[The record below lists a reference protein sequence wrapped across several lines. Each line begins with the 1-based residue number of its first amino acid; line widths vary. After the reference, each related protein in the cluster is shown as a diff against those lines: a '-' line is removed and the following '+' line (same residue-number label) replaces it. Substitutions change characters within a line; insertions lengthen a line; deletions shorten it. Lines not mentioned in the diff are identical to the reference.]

1 MGRDQRNRRRG
12 VVMRHSANPAPD
24 PDYWKKRAMHFEQAL
39 LAAVA
44 SCPDQQLEVPNQDL
58 TGMILDAEEL
68 VSENGERRG
77 VRFKV
82 AEPKKVVIS

>member
-1 MGRDQRNRRRG
+1 MGRDQRLRRAGLVPR
-12 VVMRHSANPAPD
+12 RPQPPQD
-24 PDYWKKRAMHFEQAL
+24 PDYWKKRAMHFERAL

-44 SCPDQQLEVPNQDL
+44 SCPGRELEVLNQDL
-58 TGMILDAEEL
+58 SGLELDAEEL